1 MIRKKNISRLR
12 STVAIVA
19 VMAAV
24 VAACGSDNGT
34 DSAPPDTV
42 APTTDAPVETEST
55 EAPAAVDD
63 TTPPATESPLT
74 TEASA
79 EPERPA
85 GTLPPGEYTIGYL
98 ASNSG
103 TLAFAGIPSR
113 LAAEALLE
121 EVNSTGALGEGV
133 TLRFKVVDDET
144 DQARAITA
152 AEDLINDDE
161 VVAVLCCSSSSV
173 TGAIREMFIEA
184 QLSMSIISA
193 IMPDAPDGKYIF
205 RGKPP
210 TQTVYE
216 TLAPAAQAA
225 FQFENVVI
233 TRTSDNDG
241 MVATAEIMGSLLES
255 EGVEVTYVDLLSTD
269 RDQSALA
276 TQIID
281 LDPDGVFLMEL
292 ASTLPLTLRELYDR
306 GYEGPMFGTAS
317 MSNREL
323 FDIAGDAIVGR
334 PFSDTYFLR
343 GTSPVM
349 QEFLDVA
356 GPSFDNNEPNSYG
369 AEGYAAFQLLIEGMR
384 KAAEIYGEITRES
397 VAAGLAAVTRVTTP
411 TGEITMG
418 PDGQGEVDETY
429 LLQWTADGE
438 VVAWDGTVEGIE
450 TP

>member
-1 MIRKKNISRLR
+1 MIRKTNISRLR
-12 STVAIVA
+12 RTVATVA
-19 VMAAV
+19 VFAAIA
-24 VAACGSDNGT
+24 AACGGDDDT
-34 DSAPPDTV
+34 DSASPDTA
-42 APTTDAPVETEST
+42 APATDAPVETETT
-55 EAPAAVDD
+55 EAPA
-63 TTPPATESPLT
+63 
-74 TEASA
+74 TEASS
-79 EPERPA
+79 EPEMPT

-103 TLAFAGIPSR
+103 TLAFAGVPSR
-113 LAAEALLE
+113 LAAEAADRAKSNFLAQY
-121 EVNSTGALGEGV
+121 SGTWQSA
-133 TLRFKVVDDET
+133 TVDDET
-144 DQARAITA
+144 DPARAITA
-152 AEDLINDDE
+152 AENLINDDE

-184 QLSMSIISA
+184 QLSTSIISA
-193 IMPDAPDGKYIF
+193 ILPDAPDGKYIF

-210 TQTVYE
+210 TRTVYE

-241 MVATAEIMGSLLES
+241 MVATAGIMGSLLES

-281 LDPDGVFLMEL
+281 LEPDGVFLMEL

-384 KAAEIYGEITRES
+384 KAAEISGEITRES
-397 VAAGLAAVTRVTTP
+397 VAAGLAAVTGVTTP